1 MTTLIK
7 EYIEINIDW
16 LGTDVHVFF
25 VEDVAQF
32 RNVELIEAFPELP
45 TMNYDTAGALH
56 TYVDEYP
63 NDHFVILRTTADL
76 GIIAHECYHCAKAI
90 LENSDIENEEATA
103 YMLEHLV
110 RKINLKLEKL

>member
-7 EYIEINIDW
+7 ECIKINIDW

-32 RNVELIEAFPELP
+32 RNVELIEAFHKLP
-45 TMNYDTAGALH
+45 KMQYDTAGALH

-63 NDHFVILRTTADL
+63 NDHFIILNTTADW
-76 GIIAHECYHCAKAI
+76 GVIAHECYHCAKSI